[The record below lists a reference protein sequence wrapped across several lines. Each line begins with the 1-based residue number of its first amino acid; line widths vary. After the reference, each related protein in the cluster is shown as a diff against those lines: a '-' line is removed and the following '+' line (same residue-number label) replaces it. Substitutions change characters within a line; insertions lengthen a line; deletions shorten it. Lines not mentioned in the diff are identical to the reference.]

1 MSLSDQRVLTCRR
14 TGKSASVRVRGSGR
28 PVVVGVVGI
37 RPSCPTLWTRPF
49 GVGARTYSAG
59 VAWSVG
65 RATWVGDVTDP
76 DIAQQVGSRTF
87 ERGQA
92 YAGQRRVRS
101 FATRPDGMMLLGT
114 IEGSGS
120 ETYQT
125 IIEARPHPKGRSH
138 LWSGR
143 CSCPVAA
150 DCKHVVALMLVAR
163 DIAHGRVLE
172 PTSSAGGEG
181 GADPAP
187 PVPAPTAHPPHWSDV
202 LGHLRPRPDRP
213 VPAPER
219 PEPRGDL
226 MPAGLF
232 VDTVYRDQR
241 GRRGVPELS
250 YGLRPTRWTRAGT
263 WHRTLSWHDALPQWR
278 AGIRFLPEHER
289 IMGRLHDVAR
299 HGSGGT
305 TYFSATP
312 PLSLDASPDV
322 WPLLREARAAGIEI
336 LPGEG
341 VTGPVHVADDAATL
355 VLLVRRADDGSGDL
369 DLDVEIEGLPP
380 EATGER
386 LLLGDPVHAFAVEG
400 DDGSLTFVP
409 LQQELDLGPEA
420 LASAFA
426 GLRVPADERGRFLRT
441 VVPG

>member
-1 MSLSDQRVLTCRR
+1 M
-14 TGKSASVRVRGSGR
+14 
-28 PVVVGVVGI
+28 
-37 RPSCPTLWTRPF
+37 
-49 GVGARTYSAG
+49 
-59 VAWSVG
+59 G

-76 DIAQQVGSRTF
+76 DIAQQVGTRTF

-92 YAGQRRVRS
+92 YAAERRVRS
-101 FATRPDGMMLLGT
+101 LATRPDGLMLLGT
-114 IEGSGS
+114 IEGSGH

-125 IIEARPHPKGRSH
+125 FIEARPHPKGRSH
-138 LWSGR
+138 LWSGT
-143 CSCPVAA
+143 CSCPVRS
-150 DCKHVVALMLVAR
+150 DCKHVVALMLTAR
-163 DIAHGRVLE
+163 DVAQGKVVE
-172 PTSSAGGEG
+172 PRPPAEGEG
-181 GADPAP
+181 AVEPAAAEPAP
-187 PVPAPTAHPPHWSDV
+187 LVVPPHWSDV
-202 LGHLRPRPDRP
+202 FGHVRPRAVEPSP
-213 VPAPER
+213 VAER

-312 PLSLDASPDV
+312 PLSLDASPEV
-322 WPLLREARAAGIEI
+322 WPLLREARAAGIEV

-341 VTGPVHVADDAATL
+341 VTGPVRVADDAATL
-355 VLLVRRADDGSGDL
+355 VLLVKRAARRQRRPRPRRRHRGDAGRGDRRAA
-369 DLDVEIEGLPP
+369 LP
-380 EATGER
+380 R
-386 LLLGDPVHAFAVEG
+386 
-400 DDGSLTFVP
+400 
-409 LQQELDLGPEA
+409 
-420 LASAFA
+420 
-426 GLRVPADERGRFLRT
+426 
-441 VVPG
+441 